1 MSLDWTFVHCKW
13 SHTHTMVTKQSQS
26 EDDCVTSWCFDSWAC
41 VCKTLQCDDRLRCL
55 LSSFHLLP
63 APVSIIVRRMSGEGA
78 RERVAR
84 DETWGCVQS
93 ALHTTIWYR
102 KYPGNMSRA
111 SISTEITSLI
121 CHKYWPVCWLWC
133 WVQSNT
139 MSLISQFD
147 IIISQD
153 YHSHYDE
160 ERGVCKTSWTGNS
173 YHSPIPNQKIS
184 FKFLQEFGCCD
195 LGR

>member
-26 EDDCVTSWCFDSWAC
+26 EDDCVC

-78 RERVAR
+78 HERVAR

-111 SISTEITSLI
+111 ELQSRLRLHHWFVTSIDQ
-121 CHKYWPVCWLWC
+121 CV
-133 WVQSNT
+133 
-139 MSLISQFD
+139 
-147 IIISQD
+147 D
-153 YHSHYDE
+153 YDAE
-160 ERGVCKTSWTGNS
+160 CNPTPCLS
-173 YHSPIPNQKIS
+173 YHSLILSLARIIILITMRSEESVKPVGLVTPITVQSQIRRSALN
-184 FKFLQEFGCCD
+184 FFRNLVAVT
-195 LGR
+195 